1 MFYTNLY
8 SHFPADY
15 SEDVDEVEMK
25 GIVQRS
31 QLKNGS
37 KTLSNNSLML
47 KEKYAAKSNDAESL
61 SLLESESEIKTDDDE
76 AESLSSIDSDSES
89 ESDSDDDGSSMD
101 EEELERRKKV
111 PHWSGKVNIVLFSL
125 FLLFQNSN
133 YHFQLPSF
141 VELHY

>member
-61 SLLESESEIKTDDDE
+61 SLLESESEIKTDD
-76 AESLSSIDSDSES
+76 SDSES